1 MKTIL
6 DNWYTLAAAL
16 VVAVAGI
23 FQVIDQTTMMILII
37 VLAVVIPNRRG
48 ACRVARRGDG

>member
-1 MKTIL
+1 MKTFL
-6 DNWYTLAAAL
+6 ATWCTLSAAL

-48 ACRVARRGDG
+48 ACGARRAA

>member
-1 MKTIL
+1 MKTIP
-6 DNWYTLAAAL
+6 DNWYTLAAAF

-37 VLAVVIPNRRG
+37 VLAVVIPYRRG
-48 ACRVARRGDG
+48 QCRVGRRA

>member
-1 MKTIL
+1 MKTFL
-6 DNWYTLAAAL
+6 DTWCTLAAAL

-48 ACRVARRGDG
+48 ACRMARSAEG